1 MKFRYRSLN
10 SPHGGERWR
19 EVFAIAE
26 ELLGH

>member
-10 SPHGGERWR
+10 SPHGEERWR

-26 ELLGH
+26 EPLGH